1 MKKILSKEHN
11 DIKFFERLKSLVEN
25 EMNFKRRKKEKGFT
39 LIEVLITIMILGM
52 VLISLISCFI
62 YGFNVLARTKRT
74 SIATQCVQKEVEN
87 IRSKTFAEI
96 LALGNT
102 WTNENFVKLD
112 NATGVRA
119 IEDSGIGADIK
130 KLTISLTWTYRG
142 RTMEQSIVTYI
153 TKEGINKK

>member
-1 MKKILSKEHN
+1 
-11 DIKFFERLKSLVEN
+11 
-25 EMNFKRRKKEKGFT
+25 MNFKRRKKEKGFT